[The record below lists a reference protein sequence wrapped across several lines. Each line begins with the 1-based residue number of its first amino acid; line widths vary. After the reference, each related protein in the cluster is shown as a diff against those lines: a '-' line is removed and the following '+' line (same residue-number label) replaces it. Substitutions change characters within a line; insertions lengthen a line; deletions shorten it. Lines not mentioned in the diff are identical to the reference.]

1 MSHGFVV
8 LMAMIQEELK
18 VGSWDGLGFGLIGL
32 DIVPTLPVLFVPEM
46 IRPWRPA

>member
-32 DIVPTLPVLFVPEM
+32 DIVPTLQYSLFQ
-46 IRPWRPA
+46 R